1 MKKDRK
7 EDQSSSGRIN
17 ESPRLSDEER
27 DRQHQELREES
38 TPAAGEGTPVYLY
51 GDSTLQ
57 TPEEHRHDQSV
68 DPRKDDT
75 IDVSDSDLEPIRAGT
90 LTGRESAAQRDNE
103 RNDEEDENR

>member
-7 EDQSSSGRIN
+7 EERSPDSKIN
-17 ESPRLSDEER
+17 QSPRQSDEER
-27 DRQHQELREES
+27 DRQHQQLREES

-57 TPEEHRHDQSV
+57 TPEEHEHDSRI

-75 IDVSDSDLEPIRAGT
+75 IDVSDSDLEQIKAGR
-90 LTGRESAAQRDNE
+90 LTGRENAPDRDE
-103 RNDEEDENR
+103 AE

>member
-7 EDQSSSGRIN
+7 ENQSSSGRIN
-17 ESPRLSDEER
+17 ESPRQSDEER

-38 TPAAGEGTPVYLY
+38 TPAAGEGTPLYLY

-57 TPEEHRHDQSV
+57 TPEEHRHDQEV

-75 IDVSDSDLEPIRAGT
+75 IDVSDSDLEPIKAGR
-90 LTGRESAAQRDNE
+90 LTGRENATE
-103 RNDEEDENR
+103 KDEQE